1 MFCLGVSVR
10 QGGSLPAI
18 GQKALHRRVHVCD
31 VRDGNGRRRNRER
44 ILKSNLPLVSSTSG
58 EDEQIKVFKNK
69 RKRSL
74 GDSDIS

>member
-1 MFCLGVSVR
+1 M
-10 QGGSLPAI
+10 
-18 GQKALHRRVHVCD
+18 HVCD
-31 VRDGNGRRRNRER
+31 VRDGNGRRRKKREGERERER